1 MKGANGKLT
10 EEEIFIKVFKSF
22 YTSGLASRIGKE
34 LGRGKVNTLLAIASY
49 MDEKGACFPT
59 QEQLAERTGTTVGT
73 INRDVN
79 DLLDFRVDGKPIL
92 IRSKYKTRAGHR
104 NSVYRVMPISQLSI
118 FDREIESIK
127 KPLAIVD
134 EGEELN
140 ERDKALEELLAY

>member
-10 EEEIFIKVFKSF
+10 EEEIFIKIFKSF

-49 MDEKGACFPT
+49 MDEKGVCFPT
-59 QEQLAERTGTTVGT
+59 QEQLAARTGTTVGT

-79 DLLDFRVDGKPIL
+79 DLLDFRVDGKPVL

-118 FDREIESIK
+118 FEREIEPIK

-134 EGEELN
+134 EGQELN
-140 ERDKALEELLAY
+140 KREQALEKLLAY